1 MIRRD
6 LWEDIGKGLAYI
18 LLIVTI
24 CLFGYWMQVTR
35 EERLVNHLLDEFQRR
50 GMAPQAVPK

>member
-18 LLIVTI
+18 LLLVAI
-24 CLFGYWMQVTR
+24 CLLGYWMQVTR
-35 EERLVNHLLDEFQRR
+35 EERLISHLLDEIQRR